1 MRSLTSSKFSFVGQ
15 PTLSIK
21 HVTQTQ
27 KAPRQVSLWQSRP
40 SGRSRRS
47 IEGKPY
53 CGNRGEAN
61 SNKPFLTLVGDSS
74 RFQGTMEPKRGGGAY
89 RTCACLNIDALVDG
103 PWARIFHGPHPP
115 EDAWNPTKHD
125 CAKQYFQKPTWMT
138 YSALRRIE
146 RRQGHPGKLGTI
158 CIKLD
163 LGNNA

>member
-1 MRSLTSSKFSFVGQ
+1 MSPRLRKRQDRFPSGKVGRQ
-15 PTLSIK
+15 AAVGEASRENHIAGIAGRL
-21 HVTQTQ
+21 TQTNHF
-27 KAPRQVSLWQSRP
+27 LLL
-40 SGRSRRS
+40 SG
-47 IEGKPY
+47 IL
-53 CGNRGEAN
+53 AA
-61 SNKPFLTLVGDSS
+61 